1 MSTIGQRIRNR
12 RIELG
17 LTVDELAA
25 KIGKNRAT
33 VYRYEQDEIKDI
45 PLSVVQSVAAALDTT
60 SGVLLGEASLMELI
74 AATEGNKFLMD
85 WYEQQRSGKPFDP
98 DYMLPPELRGWNYD
112 KNKPTVP
119 EDDGLSENQRLLMQF
134 ARTVPEDKAD
144 MVLRVMKS
152 ILGAE

>member
-1 MSTIGQRIRNR
+1 MSIGKQIKEARKKKGMTQVQ
-12 RIELG
+12 LA
-17 LTVDELAA
+17 DAA
-25 KIGKNRAT
+25 KISRSYLGDLEGD
-33 VYRYEQDEIKDI
+33 RYNPSLDTLQKI
-45 PLSVVQSVAAALDTT
+45 AAVLGTT